1 MVDINNTEVM
11 MNSTLYACM
20 SLAQHRNLHYCK
32 YPSTTFSA
40 EKWKLTSLS
49 QPHVLP
55 TLFDFLSSEE
65 HTVKNVLKN
74 ISTVLIHLIKFNGVQ
89 MFQDSKTT

>member
-40 EKWKLTSLS
+40 EKWKL
-49 QPHVLP
+49 
-55 TLFDFLSSEE
+55 
-65 HTVKNVLKN
+65 
-74 ISTVLIHLIKFNGVQ
+74 
-89 MFQDSKTT
+89 